1 VEIWGLEKNRMKNKN
16 LYTKRC
22 VAFLID
28 STLIGFVF
36 IIPMFFVL
44 TTFFSDAFFIP
55 LMSVM
60 SILAYIL
67 YWYILEKYY
76 QATIG
81 KRFMKLKVV
90 DNGDGNYLIRSIY
103 KFIPLNIISFL
114 LTEDGRFWH
123 DIYSHTNVVEINV
136 K

>member
-1 VEIWGLEKNRMKNKN
+1 
-16 LYTKRC
+16 
-22 VAFLID
+22 
-28 STLIGFVF
+28 
-36 IIPMFFVL
+36 
-44 TTFFSDAFFIP
+44 
-55 LMSVM
+55 
-60 SILAYIL
+60 
-67 YWYILEKYY
+67 
-76 QATIG
+76 
-81 KRFMKLKVV
+81 MKLKVV